1 MSGAGSWSQSEDR
14 TGHQPPHTFVYSL
27 AKLALYLFK
36 ISRNF
41 IFIYDLW
48 QESFRKYIRERKNI
62 NKYMCL
68 LALLSKQKRE
78 LSLGVKSIATNL
90 VDIIHSVSE
99 W

>member
-41 IFIYDLW
+41 IFIYDLSVAV
-48 QESFRKYIRERKNI
+48 ESFRKYIRERKYI

-90 VDIIHSVSE
+90 VDIIVLGF
-99 W
+99 

>member
-36 ISRNF
+36 IF
-41 IFIYDLW
+41 
-48 QESFRKYIRERKNI
+48 FRKYIRERKDI

-68 LALLSKQKRE
+68 LAFLSKQRRE
-78 LSLGVKSIATNL
+78 LSIGVKSIATNI
-90 VDIIHSVSE
+90 V
-99 W
+99 